1 MHYKRS
7 LLLSLLVVV
16 GVSGCSTFNNT
27 PISTFGTAEL
37 TPMTNLTSDM
47 LNLPAPRG
55 KVVAA
60 VYGFKDQTG
69 QYKSSPESNFSTA
82 VTQGGSA
89 ILLKALRDSKWFIP
103 VERENL
109 QNILTERKIVRAIE
123 QPGEGDNKNPIK
135 LPSLMGAK
143 LLIEGAVI
151 GYDSNI
157 KTGGLGLKYLGVGG
171 AGQYRADQV
180 TVNLRAIDINSGQI
194 LHSVS
199 TTKTVYSTQLTSGVY
214 KFISYKSLL
223 EAEVGTTLN
232 EPVQIAVQ
240 EAIEAAVVN
249 LIAEGIDNRSWLL
262 ANEADYHAPVL
273 ERYRQERLRHTEP
286 MANKKLQMAS
296 NGFSE
301 EVPFEQHKVVK
312 DSASVIAPLVPM
324 AAPVAKP
331 LVVKKKKMTPTAP
344 VETSQPFG
352 FE

>member
-1 MHYKRS
+1 MYHHRS
-7 LLLSLLVVV
+7 LFLSLLTVLS
-16 GVSGCSTFNNT
+16 VSACSTFNSQ
-27 PISTFGTAEL
+27 PMSTLGTAEL

-69 QYKSSPESNFSTA
+69 QYKSSPDSNFSTA

-123 QPGEGDNKNPIK
+123 QPNESENKNPIK

-157 KTGGLGLKYLGVGG
+157 KTGGVGVKYLGVGS

-249 LIAEGIDNRSWLL
+249 LIAEGIDSRSWLL
-262 ANEADYHAPVL
+262 ANDADLHAPVL
-273 ERYRQERLRHTEP
+273 ERYRQQRLRHTEP
-286 MANKKLQMAS
+286 MANKPQQLAS

-301 EVPFEQHKVVK
+301 EAPFDKQKTIVK
-312 DSASVIAPLVPM
+312 NGAPAL
-324 AAPVAKP
+324 KP
-331 LVVKKKKMTPTAP
+331 AVVKKKKSQPVAP
-344 VETSQPFG
+344 VESSQPFG

>member
-1 MHYKRS
+1 MHKKS
-7 LLLSLLVVV
+7 TLLLSLLSILT
-16 GVSGCSTFNNT
+16 VSGCSTFNSQ
-27 PISTFGTAEL
+27 PMSTFGTAEL

-69 QYKSSPESNFSTA
+69 QYKSSPDSNFSTA

-89 ILLKALRDSKWFIP
+89 ILLKALRDSKWFVP

-123 QPGEGDNKNPIK
+123 QPGESENKNTIK

-157 KTGGLGLKYLGVGG
+157 KTGGLGVKYLGVGS

-249 LIAEGIDNRSWLL
+249 LIAEGIDNKSWLL
-262 ANEADYHAPVL
+262 ANESDLHSPVL

-286 MANKKLQMAS
+286 MANKNQQLAIAS

-301 EVPFEQHKVVK
+301 ETPFDKQKIGVK
-312 DSASVIAPLVPM
+312 NGTPA
-324 AAPVAKP
+324 AKP
-331 LVVKKKKMTPTAP
+331 AVVKKKKSQPAAP
-344 VETSQPFG
+344 VESSQPFG